1 VVASVVTVEIA
12 VASVATAEI
21 VAASAETVVIAAAL
35 VIAGLARRASMVT
48 AADAPSVVAQAPAR
62 ALDPGRTLAFS
73 MPSTWSSCA

>member
-1 VVASVVTVEIA
+1 
-12 VASVATAEI
+12 
-21 VAASAETVVIAAAL
+21 

-62 ALDPGRTLAFS
+62 APDPARTQAFS